1 MGKDANEF
9 WVDRITLKPTLNF
22 LIDKLSYA
30 PEDETRSKHDYKIH
44 MSHSVIARLIT
55 EEGNSSQLKEV
66 EFVQ

>member
-1 MGKDANEF
+1 
-9 WVDRITLKPTLNF
+9 
-22 LIDKLSYA
+22 LSYA